1 MKNFIADNWIVII
14 GVLLAI
20 IVGIVVALIVMDRRD
35 KKLIA
40 EYKASLKSSKAEPTP
55 VEDRAEEIEGVEP
68 VAEEVEEPVV
78 EAKEEPVKKTP
89 AKTTSKPAA
98 KTTTT
103 KKAPAKSTA
112 KKTTGTKTTKKS
124 K

>member
-1 MKNFIADNWIVII
+1 MLRYLYLSKRGNFMTNFIADNWIAIV

-20 IVGIVVALIVMDRRD
+20 VVGLVVALVIMDRRD

-40 EYKASLKSSKAEPTP
+40 EYKASLKAAKTEPTP
-55 VEDRAEEIEGVEP
+55 VEEKVEEVEP
-68 VAEEVEEPVV
+68 VVEEAEEVE
-78 EAKEEPVKKTP
+78 KPVKKTE
-89 AKTTSKPAA
+89 TTK

-103 KKAPAKSTA
+103 KKAPAKSTT
-112 KKTTGTKTTKKS
+112 KKTTGTKSTKKS